1 MSTGDLPVKAPR
13 YQNSVVDKLLQRDA
27 IADLNRTNQ
36 RLADYVGRE
45 PMQTL
50 RAIDVEAPQATFT
63 GTDKVPEV
71 NATAFEI
78 NHLRSAMASHGCLI
92 IRGLFNS
99 TTMTDFCRVI
109 DLAMEATGG
118 QSKQDALALR
128 IANTFSN
135 PPSNFASLLP
145 QPKLSNARKFH
156 RDGGSA
162 MCVESASV
170 SEYLLELYESVGIK
184 KLIADYLGE
193 APCLSALKW
202 VLRRPAFPINRDGW
216 HQDGAFMG
224 EGINSLNMWIAANHC
239 GGESGAPGM
248 DLLPQ
253 RLTEILSE
261 GEGEAIFDWSVSDHA
276 MKTSQSNNTIIAPV
290 FEAGDALFF
299 DHFLLHRTQYGNDFI
314 RPRYAIETW
323 FFGEKNFPSN
333 QVPLSW

>member
-45 PMQTL
+45 PKQTL

-109 DLAMEATGG
+109 DLAMEATEG
-118 QSKQDALALR
+118 QSKQDKRCFAH
-128 IANTFSN
+128 IAEIFSN

-170 SEYLLELYESVGIK
+170 SEYTAG
-184 KLIADYLGE
+184 
-193 APCLSALKW
+193 AL
-202 VLRRPAFPINRDGW
+202 
-216 HQDGAFMG
+216 
-224 EGINSLNMWIAANHC
+224 
-239 GGESGAPGM
+239 
-248 DLLPQ
+248 
-253 RLTEILSE
+253 
-261 GEGEAIFDWSVSDHA
+261 
-276 MKTSQSNNTIIAPV
+276 
-290 FEAGDALFF
+290 
-299 DHFLLHRTQYGNDFI
+299 
-314 RPRYAIETW
+314 
-323 FFGEKNFPSN
+323 
-333 QVPLSW
+333 

>member
-1 MSTGDLPVKAPR
+1 MPTGELPIKAPR

-109 DLAMEATGG
+109 DFAMEATEG
-118 QSKQDALALR
+118 QPKQDKHAAHIPDIFL
-128 IANTFSN
+128 N
-135 PPSNFASLLP
+135 PPSELASLVPRPGLNFAR
-145 QPKLSNARKFH
+145 AFH
-156 RDGGSA
+156 REGGSA
-162 MCVESASV
+162 MCVESASI
-170 SEYLLELYESVGIK
+170 SEHLLELYESVGIK
-184 KLIADYLGE
+184 KIVADYLGE